1 MSWAPIRSACP
12 TFRLLAA
19 CDETGGESL
28 SSSIPLK
35 GGRYCPAVSSG
46 SSCGPELRRGRALE
60 PQRSHRH
67 RQHARSQPGPGG
79 TGGNGLGGG
88 IADLLSAT
96 TTVAGSTITQNEAI
110 GGVSGGA
117 GLGGG
122 AYNDA
127 TSSLALTNSSV
138 TRNEANGLPGIG
150 GGVYNL
156 GTFTFDAATV
166 IALNEASTSNDNIFP

>member
-1 MSWAPIRSACP
+1 
-12 TFRLLAA
+12 
-19 CDETGGESL
+19 
-28 SSSIPLK
+28 
-35 GGRYCPAVSSG
+35 
-46 SSCGPELRRGRALE
+46 
-60 PQRSHRH
+60 
-67 RQHARSQPGPGG
+67 
-79 TGGNGLGGG
+79 
-88 IADLLSAT
+88 
-96 TTVAGSTITQNEAI
+96 
-110 GGVSGGA
+110 VSGGA

-138 TRNEANGLPGIG
+138 TRNEANGSPGIG